1 MTVRCYAAPMEG
13 LTGAVFRRV
22 HHRFFPG
29 VDKYF
34 MPFLSPGKEHH
45 FQKRDLRELAPEQ
58 NAGLPAVPQLLTR
71 SPEDFLWCA
80 HALADLGYQEV
91 NLNLGCPSG
100 TVTAKGKGSG
110 LLRDLGELERFLDDV
125 FAGAEVAVSVKT
137 RIGWRD
143 PAEFGPLLALL
154 SRYPMAELTVHPRVR
169 EEFYRG
175 GAHLEAFQQAV
186 EIWRGPLCYNG
197 DLTAPGEVSALTE
210 RFPGLEAVMAG
221 RGLAGDPAL
230 FRKVQGGP
238 AAGRQELRDYH
249 QALYEGYAEA
259 FQNRRAAMMRMKEL
273 WSYLIFLFDGGER
286 HAKALRKAND
296 PAAFLDA
303 AAAIFRDLPLRED
316 SAGGWWDRPLF

>member
-58 NAGLPAVPQLLTR
+58 NAGLHAVPQLLTR

-125 FAGAEVAVSVKT
+125 FAGAEVAVSV
-137 RIGWRD
+137 
-143 PAEFGPLLALL
+143 
-154 SRYPMAELTVHPRVR
+154 
-169 EEFYRG
+169 
-175 GAHLEAFQQAV
+175 
-186 EIWRGPLCYNG
+186 
-197 DLTAPGEVSALTE
+197 
-210 RFPGLEAVMAG
+210 
-221 RGLAGDPAL
+221 
-230 FRKVQGGP
+230 
-238 AAGRQELRDYH
+238 
-249 QALYEGYAEA
+249 
-259 FQNRRAAMMRMKEL
+259 
-273 WSYLIFLFDGGER
+273 
-286 HAKALRKAND
+286 
-296 PAAFLDA
+296 
-303 AAAIFRDLPLRED
+303 
-316 SAGGWWDRPLF
+316 